1 MKTSSSMKIQ
11 LVARLNEVIEMRR
24 ALEKE
29 EAVLKS
35 EIKGMMKDVNVMEAG
50 HFMVLLSERTRKDLD
65 KQMLAHDFGAEF
77 FNKYERPTTYQI
89 LEIKPVARK

>member
-35 EIKGMMKDVNVMEAG
+35 EIKGMMKEVSVLEAG
-50 HFMVLLSERTRKDLD
+50 DLMVLLSQRTRKDLD

-77 FNKYERPTTYQI
+77 FNKYERASTYQI
-89 LEIKPVARK
+89 LEIKPISRK